1 MASLKDTARRMSS
14 IEELRDA
21 MKENLEQS
29 GTLRRVKAELRA
41 DVMRSL
47 RGEDVLTTKPELSP
61 EALVIN
67 GV

>member
-1 MASLKDTARRMSS
+1 MSSS

-29 GTLRRVKAELRA
+29 GTLKRVKAELRA

-47 RGEDVLTTKPELSP
+47 RGEDVTSKPELSP

-67 GV
+67 GA